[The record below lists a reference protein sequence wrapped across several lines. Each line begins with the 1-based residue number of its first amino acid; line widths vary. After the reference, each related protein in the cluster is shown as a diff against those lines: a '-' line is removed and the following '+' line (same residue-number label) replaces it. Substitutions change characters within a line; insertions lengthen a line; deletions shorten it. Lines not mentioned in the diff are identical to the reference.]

1 VAVVWSTH
9 VPWQRLEPVLTA
21 HPGIERLFVSASVL
35 EDALEGVPAGVLRDR
50 LLVIYPFELPD
61 SPRKVE
67 RFRAWARVNKVAIVD
82 ERAQADAYFTATLV
96 SDALASMAGYY
107 SREYLIERI
116 EHMVDR
122 MLTSS
127 VYPRLSLASGQR
139 YASRG
144 AYLVRVEDDAGFK
157 LVPVSEW
164 IVP

>member
-1 VAVVWSTH
+1 
-9 VPWQRLEPVLTA
+9 
-21 HPGIERLFVSASVL
+21 
-35 EDALEGVPAGVLRDR
+35 
-50 LLVIYPFELPD
+50 
-61 SPRKVE
+61 
-67 RFRAWARVNKVAIVD
+67 
-82 ERAQADAYFTATLV
+82 
-96 SDALASMAGYY
+96 MAGYY

-144 AYLVRVEDDAGFK
+144 AYLVRVGGDAGFK